1 MRRVDEVD
9 IAVTERTTEVVPQ
22 GVPIG
27 KALEERRGIEVV
39 CRNGGIVNRNL
50 RADAALRKKG
60 FAPFQILRRAANLLA
75 HAVGSSA
82 GGEERTVRQ
91 LMPVR
96 VRAEEPEKIGFRTHE
111 KGEHRV
117 GIAVSHGARA
127 VFRKLTAVPTDL
139 RLGHPERRGFDG
151 AEEIIRKG

>member
-1 MRRVDEVD
+1 
-9 IAVTERTTEVVPQ
+9 
-22 GVPIG
+22 
-27 KALEERRGIEVV
+27 
-39 CRNGGIVNRNL
+39 
-50 RADAALRKKG
+50 
-60 FAPFQILRRAANLLA
+60 
-75 HAVGSSA
+75 
-82 GGEERTVRQ
+82 
-91 LMPVR
+91 MPVR